1 MTGQVIERLGAGP
14 WDAEACRSPD
24 GAAATVHR
32 ALRVIEGRWKLL
44 IIFRLF
50 EDPVLRFSELDR
62 GIPGLSQKVLV
73 QQLRQLERDGVIRRI
88 AHTAAPHRVEYHLS
102 ETGQQ
107 LYDALK
113 ALLVWAEHLPS

>member
-1 MTGQVIERLGAGP
+1 MTGQAIERLGSRP
-14 WDAEACRSPD
+14 QDAKTCRSPD

-32 ALRVIEGRWKLL
+32 ALGVIEGRWKLL

-62 GIPGLSQKVLV
+62 RIPGLSQKVLV
-73 QQLRQLERDGVIRRI
+73 QQLRQLEKDGVIRRI
-88 AHTAAPHRVEYHLS
+88 VHGAAPHRVEYQLS
-102 ETGQQ
+102 EAGQE